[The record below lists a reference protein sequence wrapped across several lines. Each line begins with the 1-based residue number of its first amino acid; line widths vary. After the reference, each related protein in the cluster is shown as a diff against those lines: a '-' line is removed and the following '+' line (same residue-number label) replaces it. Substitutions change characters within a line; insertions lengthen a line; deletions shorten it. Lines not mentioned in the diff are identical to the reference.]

1 MAPARRPSSP
11 RLPRG
16 RHALDADAAAAR
28 YRTLLHAAAVDVVG
42 EQGYGAT
49 TVDALAATA
58 GVSTAT
64 LYELFSGKEE
74 LVLDA
79 GDAIARDI
87 TGRLRARPVPEGDLR
102 RALADV
108 LSAVVDAVLQH
119 PGAARLAIVDVV
131 TVGPSGLERRRQL
144 TTELQELL
152 RRAATPQ
159 RRPTISEPALAVL
172 AGGTVAV
179 LERHLRTGRLRPLRA
194 AALDLAAWGAL
205 YESDAPRAAQ
215 GAGTRRWPGA
225 KGTSGAAASGGRG
238 AASANATDTSSPF
251 SLPLPR
257 GRHGLPPAFV
267 KRHQRM
273 RILEAVLAVSAQH
286 GFEATSVRDLI
297 AAAGLSH
304 QTFYQHF
311 ASKEDAWSAAFD
323 QAFVE
328 LFAAA
333 WYAAAPQRS
342 GADKVTAAV
351 SACLNHL
358 AAEPQRARLL
368 LVDAPSA
375 GRAASPAIDDAIEA
389 FTRLVTRAAG
399 DRGKQSA
406 IVPYA
411 LVGGIVSLVA
421 GWVIDD
427 RASELPDL
435 TPALV
440 EIVFVPLFG
449 STAAR
454 EAATGLGA
462 PDPDVAADARRVVMD
477 AFAEAVVRDGF
488 TATRLSDVAQRAGI
502 ELDVA
507 SALFADELDCAT
519 QVLDAWAGQLVV
531 IAAGAFLA
539 AANDPPLAAHRA
551 LEAAVGHLARTPAV
565 SAMVV
570 TDGPELVPVIAG
582 LRDRYISLFFQLIAG
597 QVAAIEQRA
606 PQPLA
611 ALSVVLDGIF
621 AVLRRFAREGRVTE
635 LPAELRALSLQTL
648 TPFFGAAEARRVA
661 ELTAAGSPPR

>member
-1 MAPARRPSSP
+1 MASARRPSSP

-16 RHALDADAAAAR
+16 RHALDADAAAPR
-28 YRTLLHAAAVDVVG
+28 YRALLHTAAVQLVG
-42 EQGYGAT
+42 EHGYSAT
-49 TVDALAATA
+49 TVDALATAA

-64 LYELFSGKEE
+64 LYELFSGKQE

-79 GDAIARDI
+79 GDAIAQEI
-87 TGRLRARPVPEGDLR
+87 GGALRVRPPVPENDLR
-102 RALADV
+102 RALAGV
-108 LSAVVDAVLQH
+108 LSAVVDAVLQA
-119 PGAARLAIVDVV
+119 PDAARLAVVDLV
-131 TVGPSGLERRRQL
+131 TVGPPGVERRRQL
-144 TTELQELL
+144 TSELEESL
-152 RRAATPQ
+152 RRAATPNG
-159 RRPTISEPALAVL
+159 RTVVSDPALSVL
-172 AGGTVAV
+172 AGGTMAV
-179 LERHLRTGRLRPLRA
+179 LERHLRTGKLRPLRA
-194 AALDLAAWGAL
+194 AALDLAGWGAL
-205 YESDAPRAAQ
+205 YETDAPRRAPASSHPGGD
-215 GAGTRRWPGA
+215 GAPA
-225 KGTSGAAASGGRG
+225 P
-238 AASANATDTSSPF
+238 SPF
-251 SLPLPR
+251 SLSLPR

-297 AAAGLSH
+297 AAAGMSH

-333 WYAAAPQRS
+333 WYAAAPQDD
-342 GADKVTAAV
+342 GEAKVTAAV

-375 GRAASPAIDDAIEA
+375 GRAATPAIDEALEA

-399 DRGKQSA
+399 ERAKQSA
-406 IVPYA
+406 IVPFA
-411 LVGGIVSLVA
+411 LVGGIVNLIA
-421 GWVIDD
+421 GWVVDG
-427 RASELPDL
+427 RAAELPEL

-449 STAAR
+449 SAAAQD
-454 EAATGLGA
+454 AAIGLGA
-462 PDPDVAADARRVVMD
+462 PDPESTADERRVLME
-477 AFAEAVVRDGF
+477 AFAEAVAQDGF
-488 TATRLSDVAQRAGI
+488 AATRLSDVAQRVGI
-502 ELDVA
+502 ELDVVT
-507 SALFADELDCAT
+507 ALFADELDCAT

-539 AANDPPLAAHRA
+539 AAGDPPLAAHRA
-551 LEAAVGHLARTPAV
+551 LEAAIGHLARTPTV
-565 SAMVV
+565 SSLVV
-570 TDGPELVPVIAG
+570 TNDPELVPAISA

-611 ALSVVLDGIF
+611 ALGVVLDGIF
-621 AVLRRFAREGRVTE
+621 AVLRRFAREGRITE
-635 LPAELRALSLQTL
+635 LPDELRALSLQTL
-648 TPFFGAAEARRVA
+648 TPFFGADEARRVA
-661 ELTAAGSPPR
+661 GLTAAGTPRH

>member
-1 MAPARRPSSP
+1 MASARRPSSP

-16 RHALDADAAAAR
+16 RHALDADAAAPR
-28 YRTLLHAAAVDVVG
+28 YRALLHTAAVQLVG
-42 EQGYGAT
+42 EHGYSAT
-49 TVDALAATA
+49 TVDALAAAA

-79 GDAIARDI
+79 GGAIAQEIGGALR
-87 TGRLRARPVPEGDLR
+87 GRPPLPEGDLR
-102 RALADV
+102 RALAGV
-108 LSAVVDAVLQH
+108 LSAVVDAVLQA
-119 PGAARLAIVDVV
+119 PDAARLAVVDLV
-131 TVGPSGLERRRQL
+131 TVGPPGVERRRQL
-144 TTELQELL
+144 TSELEESL
-152 RRAATPQ
+152 RRAATPNG
-159 RRPTISEPALAVL
+159 RTVVSDPALSVL
-172 AGGTVAV
+172 AGGTMAV
-179 LERHLRTGRLRPLRA
+179 LERHLRTGKLRPLRA
-194 AALDLAAWGAL
+194 AALDLAGWGAL
-205 YESDAPRAAQ
+205 YESDAPLRVP
-215 GAGTRRWPGA
+215 TP
-225 KGTSGAAASGGRG
+225 SPSGGH
-238 AASANATDTSSPF
+238 ATLPSPF
-251 SLPLPR
+251 ILALPR

-297 AAAGLSH
+297 AAAGMSH

-333 WYAAAPQRS
+333 WYAAAPQRD
-342 GADKVTAAV
+342 AEAKVTAAV

-375 GRAASPAIDDAIEA
+375 GRAATPAIDEALEA
-389 FTRLVTRAAG
+389 FTRLITRAAG
-399 DRGKQSA
+399 ERAKQSA
-406 IVPYA
+406 IVPFA
-411 LVGGIVSLVA
+411 LVGGIVNLIA

-427 RASELPDL
+427 RAAELADL

-449 STAAR
+449 SAAAR
-454 EAATGLGA
+454 DAATGLGA
-462 PDPDVAADARRVVMD
+462 PDPDSTADERRVLME
-477 AFAEAVVRDGF
+477 AFAEAVAQDGF
-488 TATRLSDVAQRAGI
+488 AATRLSDVAQRAGI
-502 ELDVA
+502 ELDVVT
-507 SALFADELDCAT
+507 ALFADELDCAT

-551 LEAAVGHLARTPAV
+551 LEAAIGHLARTPTV
-565 SAMVV
+565 SSLVV
-570 TDGPELVPVIAG
+570 TNDPELVPAISA

-611 ALSVVLDGIF
+611 ALGVVLDGIF
-621 AVLRRFAREGRVTE
+621 AVLRRFAREGRIPE
-635 LPAELRALSLQTL
+635 LPDELRALSLQTL
-648 TPFFGAAEARRVA
+648 TPFFGADEARRVA
-661 ELTAAGSPPR
+661 GLTAAGTPRR

>member
-1 MAPARRPSSP
+1 MASARRPSSP

-16 RHALDADAAAAR
+16 RHALDADAAAPR
-28 YRTLLHAAAVDVVG
+28 YRALLHTAAVQLVG
-42 EQGYGAT
+42 EHGYNAT
-49 TVDALAATA
+49 TVDALAAAA

-79 GDAIARDI
+79 GGAIAQEIGGAMR
-87 TGRLRARPVPEGDLR
+87 GRPPVPEGDLR
-102 RALADV
+102 RALAGV
-108 LSAVVDAVLQH
+108 LSAVVDAVLQA
-119 PGAARLAIVDVV
+119 PEAARLAVVDLV
-131 TVGPSGLERRRQL
+131 TVGPPGVERRRRL
-144 TTELQELL
+144 TSELEESL
-152 RRAATPQ
+152 RRAATPNG
-159 RRPTISEPALAVL
+159 RTVVSDPALSVL
-172 AGGTVAV
+172 AGGTMAV
-179 LERHLRTGRLRPLRA
+179 LERHLRTGKLRPLRA
-194 AALDLAAWGAL
+194 AALDLAGWGAL
-205 YESDAPRAAQ
+205 YESDAPLRVP
-215 GAGTRRWPGA
+215 TP
-225 KGTSGAAASGGRG
+225 SPSGGH
-238 AASANATDTSSPF
+238 ATLPSPF
-251 SLPLPR
+251 ILALPR

-297 AAAGLSH
+297 AAAGMSH

-333 WYAAAPQRS
+333 WYAAAPQRD
-342 GADKVTAAV
+342 AEAKVTAAV

-375 GRAASPAIDDAIEA
+375 GRAATPAIEEALEA
-389 FTRLVTRAAG
+389 FTRLITRAAG
-399 DRGKQSA
+399 ERAKQSA
-406 IVPYA
+406 IVPFA
-411 LVGGIVSLVA
+411 LVGGIVNLIA

-427 RASELPDL
+427 RAAELADL

-449 STAAR
+449 SAAAR
-454 EAATGLGA
+454 DAATGLGA
-462 PDPDVAADARRVVMD
+462 PDPDSTADERRVLME
-477 AFAEAVVRDGF
+477 AFAEAVAQDGF
-488 TATRLSDVAQRAGI
+488 AATRLSDVAQRAGI
-502 ELDVA
+502 ELDVVT
-507 SALFADELDCAT
+507 ALFADELDCAT

-551 LEAAVGHLARTPAV
+551 LEAAIGHLARTPTV
-565 SAMVV
+565 SSLVV
-570 TDGPELVPVIAG
+570 TNDPELVPAISA

-611 ALSVVLDGIF
+611 ALGVVLDGIF
-621 AVLRRFAREGRVTE
+621 AVLRRFAREDRIPE
-635 LPAELRALSLQTL
+635 LPDDLRALSLQTL
-648 TPFFGAAEARRVA
+648 TPFFGADEARRVA
-661 ELTAAGSPPR
+661 GLTAAGTPRR

>member
-1 MAPARRPSSP
+1 MASARRPSSP

-16 RHALDADAAAAR
+16 RHALDADAAAPR
-28 YRTLLHAAAVDVVG
+28 YRALLHTAAVELVG
-42 EQGYGAT
+42 EHGYSAT
-49 TVDALAATA
+49 TVDALAAAA

-64 LYELFSGKEE
+64 LYELFSGKQE

-79 GDAIARDI
+79 GDAIAQEIGGALR
-87 TGRLRARPVPEGDLR
+87 GRPPVPEGDLR
-102 RALADV
+102 RALAGV
-108 LSAVVDAVLQH
+108 LSAIVDAVLQA
-119 PGAARLAIVDVV
+119 PDAARLAVVDLV
-131 TVGPSGLERRRQL
+131 TVGPPGVERRRQL
-144 TTELQELL
+144 TTELEESL
-152 RRAATPQ
+152 RRAATPNG
-159 RRPTISEPALAVL
+159 RTVVSDPALSVL
-172 AGGTVAV
+172 AGGTMAV
-179 LERHLRTGRLRPLRA
+179 LDRHLRTGKLRPLRA

-205 YESDAPRAAQ
+205 YETDAPRRAPAPSHERAD
-215 GAGTRRWPGA
+215 GA
-225 KGTSGAAASGGRG
+225 
-238 AASANATDTSSPF
+238 SSPSAF

-297 AAAGLSH
+297 AAAGMSH

-311 ASKEDAWSAAFD
+311 ESKEDAWSAAFD

-333 WYAAAPQRS
+333 WYAAAPQRD
-342 GADKVTAAV
+342 AEAKVTAAV

-375 GRAASPAIDDAIEA
+375 GRAATPAIDEALEA

-399 DRGKQSA
+399 ERVKPSA
-406 IVPYA
+406 IVPFA
-411 LVGGIVSLVA
+411 LVGGIVNLIA

-427 RASELPDL
+427 RAAELPDL

-449 STAAR
+449 SAAAR
-454 EAATGLGA
+454 AAATGLGA
-462 PDPDVAADARRVVMD
+462 PGPESTADERRVLME
-477 AFAEAVVRDGF
+477 AFAEAVAHDGF
-488 TATRLSDVAQRAGI
+488 AATRLSDVAQRAGI
-502 ELDVA
+502 ELDVVT
-507 SALFADELDCAT
+507 ALFADELDCAT

-551 LEAAVGHLARTPAV
+551 LEAAIGHLARTPTV
-565 SAMVV
+565 SSLVV
-570 TDGPELVPVIAG
+570 TDDPELVPAISA

-611 ALSVVLDGIF
+611 ALGVVLDGIF
-621 AVLRRFAREGRVTE
+621 AVLRRFAREGRITA
-635 LPAELRALSLQTL
+635 LPDELRALSLQTL
-648 TPFFGAAEARRVA
+648 TPFFGADEARRVA
-661 ELTAAGSPPR
+661 GLTAAGTPRR

>member
-1 MAPARRPSSP
+1 MASARRPSSP

-16 RHALDADAAAAR
+16 RHALDADAAATR
-28 YRTLLHAAAVDVVG
+28 YRELLHAAAVEVVG

-79 GDAIARDI
+79 SDAFARDVG
-87 TGRLRARPVPEGDLR
+87 GRLRARPVAEGDLR

-108 LSAVVDAVLQH
+108 LSAVVDAVLQQ
-119 PGAARLAIVDVV
+119 PDAARLALVDVI
-131 TVGPSGLERRRQL
+131 TVGPPGMERRRQL

-159 RRPTISEPALAVL
+159 RRPTVSEPALAVI

-205 YESDAPRAAQ
+205 YETDAPRAAPGPPS
-215 GAGTRRWPGA
+215 GAGT
-225 KGTSGAAASGGRG
+225 TAA
-238 AASANATDTSSPF
+238 TPDHTSSPF

-368 LVDAPSA
+368 LVDAPTA
-375 GRAASPAIDDAIEA
+375 GRAATPAIDEAMEA

-399 DRGKQSA
+399 DRSKQSA
-406 IVPYA
+406 IVPFA
-411 LVGGIVSLVA
+411 LVGGIVSLIA
-421 GWVIDD
+421 GWVIDG
-427 RASELPDL
+427 RASELGDL

-440 EIVFVPLFG
+440 EVVFVPLFG

-462 PDPDVAADARRVVMD
+462 PDPDTTADARRVVMD
-477 AFAEAVVRDGF
+477 AFAEAVARDGF
-488 TATRLSDVAQRAGI
+488 AATRLSDVAQRAGI

-507 SALFADELDCAT
+507 SALFTDELDCVT

-551 LEAAVGHLARTPAV
+551 LEAAIGHLARTPTVA
-565 SAMVV
+565 AMVV
-570 TDGPELVPVIAG
+570 TDGPELVPVIAA

-597 QVAAIEQRA
+597 QVAAIDQRA

-611 ALSVVLDGIF
+611 ALGVVLDGIF

-661 ELTAAGSPPR
+661 ELAAAGSPPR

>member
-1 MAPARRPSSP
+1 MASARRPSSP

-16 RHALDADAAAAR
+16 RHALDADAAAPR
-28 YRTLLHAAAVDVVG
+28 YRALLHTAAVEVVG
-42 EQGYGAT
+42 EHGYGGT
-49 TVDALAATA
+49 TVDALAAAA

-64 LYELFSGKEE
+64 LYELFSGKQE

-79 GDAIARDI
+79 GDAIAQEI
-87 TGRLRARPVPEGDLR
+87 GGKVRARPVPEGDLR

-108 LSAVVDAVLQH
+108 LSAVVDAVLHQ
-119 PGAARLAIVDVV
+119 PAAARLAVVDIV
-131 TVGPSGLERRRQL
+131 TVGPPGVERRRQL
-144 TTELQELL
+144 TTELEDLL
-152 RRAATPQ
+152 RRAATPPKG
-159 RRPTISEPALAVL
+159 RTVVSDPALSVL
-172 AGGTVAV
+172 AGGTMAV
-179 LERHLRTGRLRPLRA
+179 LERHLRTGKLRPLRA

-205 YESDAPRAAQ
+205 YETDAPRRAPAPSHPLRADAA
-215 GAGTRRWPGA
+215 P
-225 KGTSGAAASGGRG
+225 
-238 AASANATDTSSPF
+238 SPF
-251 SLPLPR
+251 TLSLPR

-267 KRHQRM
+267 ARHQRA
-273 RILEAVLAVSAQH
+273 RILEAVLTVSAQH

-311 ASKEDAWSAAFD
+311 DSKEDAWAAAFD

-333 WYAAAPQRS
+333 WYAAAPQRD
-342 GADKVTAAV
+342 AEAKVTAAV

-375 GRAASPAIDDAIEA
+375 GRAATPAIDEAMEA

-399 DRGKQSA
+399 GRGKQSA
-406 IVPYA
+406 IVPFA
-411 LVGGIVSLVA
+411 LVGGIVSLIA
-421 GWVIDD
+421 SWVVDD
-427 RASELPDL
+427 RTAELPEL
-435 TPALV
+435 TSALV

-449 STAAR
+449 SPAAR
-454 EAATGLGA
+454 AAAAGLGA
-462 PDPDVAADARRVVMD
+462 PDPETTADARRVLMG
-477 AFAEAVVRDGF
+477 AFAEAVAQDGF
-488 TATRLSDVAQRAGI
+488 AATRLSDVAQRAGI

-507 SALFADELDCAT
+507 HALFADELDCAT
-519 QVLDAWAGQLVV
+519 QALDAWAGQLVV

-551 LEAAVGHLARTPAV
+551 LEAALGHLARTPTV
-565 SAMVV
+565 SGLVV
-570 TDGPELVPVIAG
+570 TDDPDLVPAISA

-597 QVAAIEQRA
+597 QVAAVDQRA

-611 ALSVVLDGIF
+611 ALGVVLDGIF
-621 AVLRRFAREGRVTE
+621 AVLRRFAREDRITE

-648 TPFFGAAEARRVA
+648 TPFFGADEARRVA
-661 ELTAAGSPPR
+661 ELAAASAPPR

>member
-1 MAPARRPSSP
+1 
-11 RLPRG
+11 LPRG

-28 YRTLLHAAAVDVVG
+28 YRTLLHAAAVEVVG

-79 GDAIARDI
+79 SDAIAREI
-87 TGRLRARPVPEGDLR
+87 GGRLRVRPVPEGDLR

-108 LSAVVDAVLQH
+108 LSAVVDAVLQQ
-119 PGAARLAIVDVV
+119 PDAARLALVDVV
-131 TVGPSGLERRRQL
+131 TVGPPGMERRRQL
-144 TTELQELL
+144 TDELQALL
-152 RRAATPQ
+152 RRAATPA

-179 LERHLRTGRLRPLRA
+179 LDRHLRTGKLRPLRA

-205 YESDAPRAAQ
+205 YESDAPRAAPGPPPGMGTAAHD
-215 GAGTRRWPGA
+215 GA
-225 KGTSGAAASGGRG
+225 
-238 AASANATDTSSPF
+238 SSPF

-273 RILEAVLAVSAQH
+273 RILEAVLAVSAEH

-323 QAFVE
+323 QAFVV

-375 GRAASPAIDDAIEA
+375 GRAATPAIDDAMEA

-406 IVPYA
+406 IVPFA

-421 GWVIDD
+421 GWVVDG
-427 RASELPDL
+427 RASELADL

-440 EIVFVPLFG
+440 EVVFVPLFG

-454 EAATGLGA
+454 EAATGLAA
-462 PDPDVAADARRVVMD
+462 PDPDTTADARRVLMD
-477 AFAEAVVRDGF
+477 AFAEAVARDGF
-488 TATRLSDVAQRAGI
+488 AATSLSDVAQRAGI

-507 SALFADELDCAT
+507 GVLFTDELDCAT

-539 AANDPPLAAHRA
+539 AANDPPVAAHRA
-551 LEAAVGHLARTPAV
+551 LEAAVGHLARTPTV

-570 TDGPELVPVIAG
+570 TDGPELVPAIAA

-621 AVLRRFAREGRVTE
+621 AVLRRFAREGRITE

-661 ELTAAGSPPR
+661 ELAAAGSPPR

>member
-1 MAPARRPSSP
+1 MASARRPSSP

-16 RHALDADAAAAR
+16 RHALDADAAATR
-28 YRTLLHAAAVDVVG
+28 YRTLLHAAAVEVVG

-79 GDAIARDI
+79 SDAIAREI
-87 TGRLRARPVPEGDLR
+87 GGRLRARPVPEGDLR

-108 LSAVVDAVLQH
+108 LSAVVDAVLQQ
-119 PGAARLAIVDVV
+119 PDAARLALVDVV
-131 TVGPSGLERRRQL
+131 TVGPPGMERRRQL
-144 TTELQELL
+144 TTEFQELL
-152 RRAATPQ
+152 RRAATPD

-179 LERHLRTGRLRPLRA
+179 LDRHLRTGRLRPLRA

-205 YESDAPRAAQ
+205 YESDAPRAAPGPPQ
-215 GAGTRRWPGA
+215 PGMGT
-225 KGTSGAAASGGRG
+225 AATR
-238 AASANATDTSSPF
+238 DHTSSPF

-273 RILEAVLAVSAQH
+273 RILEAVLAVSAEH

-375 GRAASPAIDDAIEA
+375 GRAATPAIDEAMEA

-406 IVPYA
+406 IVPFA

-421 GWVIDD
+421 GWVVDG
-427 RASELPDL
+427 RASELADL

-440 EIVFVPLFG
+440 EVVFVPLFG

-462 PDPDVAADARRVVMD
+462 PDPDTTADARRVLMD
-477 AFAEAVVRDGF
+477 AFADAVARDGF
-488 TATRLSDVAQRAGI
+488 AATHLSDVAQRAGI

-551 LEAAVGHLARTPAV
+551 LEAALGHLARTPTV

-570 TDGPELVPVIAG
+570 TDGPELVPAIAA

-611 ALSVVLDGIF
+611 ALGVVLDGIF
-621 AVLRRFAREGRVTE
+621 AVLRRFAREGRITE

-661 ELTAAGSPPR
+661 ELAAAGSPPR

>member
-1 MAPARRPSSP
+1 MASARRPSSP

-28 YRTLLHAAAVDVVG
+28 YRALLHTAAVELVG
-42 EQGYGAT
+42 EHGYSAT
-49 TVDALAATA
+49 TVDALAAAA

-64 LYELFSGKEE
+64 LYELFSGKQE

-79 GDAIARDI
+79 GDAIAQEIGGALR
-87 TGRLRARPVPEGDLR
+87 GRPTMPEGDLR
-102 RALADV
+102 RALAGV
-108 LSAVVDAVLQH
+108 LSAVVDAVLAA
-119 PGAARLAIVDVV
+119 PDAARLAVVDLV
-131 TVGPSGLERRRQL
+131 TVGPPGVERRRQL
-144 TTELQELL
+144 TTELEESL
-152 RRAATPQ
+152 RRAATPNGH
-159 RRPTISEPALAVL
+159 TVVSEPALSVL
-172 AGGTVAV
+172 AGGTMAV
-179 LERHLRTGRLRPLRA
+179 LERHLRTGKLRPLRA
-194 AALDLAAWGAL
+194 AALDLAGWGAL
-205 YESDAPRAAQ
+205 YETDAPRRAPAPLHPG
-215 GAGTRRWPGA
+215 GAP
-225 KGTSGAAASGGRG
+225 SP
-238 AASANATDTSSPF
+238 SPF
-251 SLPLPR
+251 SLSLPR

-297 AAAGLSH
+297 AAAGMSH

-311 ASKEDAWSAAFD
+311 ESKEDAWSAAFD

-333 WYAAAPQRS
+333 WYAAAPQ
-342 GADKVTAAV
+342 GDAEAKVTAAV

-375 GRAASPAIDDAIEA
+375 GRAATPAIDEAMEA

-399 DRGKQSA
+399 ERAKQSA
-406 IVPYA
+406 IVPFA
-411 LVGGIVSLVA
+411 LVGGIVNLIA
-421 GWVIDD
+421 GWVVDD
-427 RASELPDL
+427 RAAELPEL

-449 STAAR
+449 SAAAR
-454 EAATGLGA
+454 DAATGLGA
-462 PDPDVAADARRVVMD
+462 PDPDSTADERRVLMD
-477 AFAEAVVRDGF
+477 AFAEAVAQDGF
-488 TATRLSDVAQRAGI
+488 AKTRLSDVAQRAGV
-502 ELDVA
+502 ELDVVG
-507 SALFADELDCAT
+507 ALFADELDCAT

-551 LEAAVGHLARTPAV
+551 LEAAVGHLARTPIV
-565 SAMVV
+565 SSLVV
-570 TDGPELVPVIAG
+570 TDDPELVPAISA

-597 QVAAIEQRA
+597 QVAATEQRA

-611 ALSVVLDGIF
+611 ALGVVLDGIF
-621 AVLRRFAREGRVTE
+621 AVLRRFAREGRITE
-635 LPAELRALSLQTL
+635 LPEQLRALSLQTL
-648 TPFFGAAEARRVA
+648 TPFFGADEARRVA
-661 ELTAAGSPPR
+661 GLTAAGTPRR

>member
-1 MAPARRPSSP
+1 MAPVRRPSSP

-16 RHALDADAAAAR
+16 RHALDADAAATR
-28 YRTLLHAAAVDVVG
+28 YRTLLHAAAVEVVG

-79 GDAIARDI
+79 SDTIAREI
-87 TGRLRARPVPEGDLR
+87 GGRLRARPVPEGDLR

-108 LSAVVDAVLQH
+108 LSAVVDAVLQQ
-119 PGAARLAIVDVV
+119 PDAVRLALVDIV
-131 TVGPSGLERRRQL
+131 TVGPPGMERRRQL
-144 TTELQELL
+144 TTELQGLL
-152 RRAATPQ
+152 RRAATPD

-205 YESDAPRAAQ
+205 YESDTPRPVPGPTP
-215 GAGTRRWPGA
+215 GAGT
-225 KGTSGAAASGGRG
+225 AAARDH
-238 AASANATDTSSPF
+238 APSPF

-273 RILEAVLAVSAQH
+273 RILEAVLAVSAEH

-358 AAEPQRARLL
+358 AAQPQRARLL

-375 GRAASPAIDDAIEA
+375 GRAATPAIDDAMEA
-389 FTRLVTRAAG
+389 FTRLVTRAVG
-399 DRGKQSA
+399 ERGKQSA
-406 IVPYA
+406 IVPFA

-421 GWVIDD
+421 GWVVDD

-440 EIVFVPLFG
+440 EVVFVPLFG

-462 PDPDVAADARRVVMD
+462 PDPDTTADARRVLMD

-488 TATRLSDVAQRAGI
+488 AATRLSDVAQRAGI

-507 SALFADELDCAT
+507 SALFVDELDCAT

-539 AANDPPLAAHRA
+539 SANDPPLAAHRA
-551 LEAAVGHLARTPAV
+551 LEAAIGHLARTPTV

-570 TDGPELVPVIAG
+570 TDGPELVPVIAA

-597 QVAAIEQRA
+597 QVAAIDQRA

-611 ALSVVLDGIF
+611 ALGVVLDGVF
-621 AVLRRFAREGRVTE
+621 AVLRRFAREGRVAE
-635 LPAELRALSLQTL
+635 LPVELRALSLQAL

-661 ELTAAGSPPR
+661 ELAAAGSPPR

>member
-1 MAPARRPSSP
+1 
-11 RLPRG
+11 LPRG
-16 RHALDADAAAAR
+16 RHALDADAAATR
-28 YRTLLHAAAVDVVG
+28 YRTLLHAAAVEVVG

-79 GDAIARDI
+79 GDAIASEI
-87 TGRLRARPVPEGDLR
+87 SGRLRARPVPEGDLR

-108 LSAVVDAVLQH
+108 LSAVVDAVLQQ
-119 PGAARLAIVDVV
+119 PNAARLAVVDVV
-131 TVGPSGLERRRQL
+131 TVGPEGMERRRQL

-152 RRAATPQ
+152 RRAATPD
-159 RRPTISEPALAVL
+159 RRPTIAEPALAVL

-179 LERHLRTGRLRPLRA
+179 LERHLRTGKLRPLRA

-205 YESDAPRAAQ
+205 YESDAPRAAPGGPQ
-215 GAGTRRWPGA
+215 PGTPSTPR
-225 KGTSGAAASGGRG
+225 AAADDD
-238 AASANATDTSSPF
+238 ASPF

-358 AAEPQRARLL
+358 AAEPPRARLL

-375 GRAASPAIDDAIEA
+375 GRAATPAIDEAMEA

-399 DRGKQSA
+399 DRSKQSA
-406 IVPYA
+406 IVPFA
-411 LVGGIVSLVA
+411 LVGGIVSLIA
-421 GWVIDD
+421 GWVIDG
-427 RASELPDL
+427 RTSELPDL

-462 PDPDVAADARRVVMD
+462 PDPDTTADARRVLMD
-477 AFAEAVVRDGF
+477 AFAEAVARDGF
-488 TATRLSDVAQRAGI
+488 VATHLSDVAQRAGI

-539 AANDPPLAAHRA
+539 TANDPPLAAHRA
-551 LEAAVGHLARTPAV
+551 LEAALGHLARTPTV

-570 TDGPELVPVIAG
+570 TDDPELVPAITA

-611 ALSVVLDGIF
+611 ALGVVLDGIF
-621 AVLRRFAREGRVTE
+621 AVLRRFAREGRITE

-661 ELTAAGSPPR
+661 ELAAAGSPPR

>member
-1 MAPARRPSSP
+1 MASARRPSSP

-16 RHALDADAAAAR
+16 RHALDADAAAPR
-28 YRTLLHAAAVDVVG
+28 YRALLHTAAVDLVG
-42 EQGYGAT
+42 ERGYSAT
-49 TVDALAATA
+49 TVDALAAAA

-64 LYELFSGKEE
+64 LYELFSGKQE

-79 GDAIARDI
+79 GDAIAQEIGGALR
-87 TGRLRARPVPEGDLR
+87 GRPAVPEDDLR
-102 RALADV
+102 RALGGV
-108 LSAVVDAVLQH
+108 LSAVVDAVLQA
-119 PGAARLAIVDVV
+119 PDAARLAVVDLV
-131 TVGPSGLERRRQL
+131 TVGPPGVERRRQL
-144 TTELQELL
+144 TSELEESL
-152 RRAATPQ
+152 RRAATPNG
-159 RRPTISEPALAVL
+159 RTVVSDPALSVL
-172 AGGTVAV
+172 AGGTMAV
-179 LERHLRTGRLRPLRA
+179 LERHLRTGKLRPLRA
-194 AALDLAAWGAL
+194 AALDLAGWGAL
-205 YESDAPRAAQ
+205 YETDAPRRAPVPSPSV
-215 GAGTRRWPGA
+215 GD
-225 KGTSGAAASGGRG
+225 GTSSP
-238 AASANATDTSSPF
+238 SPF

-297 AAAGLSH
+297 AAAGMSH

-311 ASKEDAWSAAFD
+311 ESKEDAWSAAFD

-333 WYAAAPQRS
+333 WYAAAPQ
-342 GADKVTAAV
+342 ADAEAKVTAAV

-375 GRAASPAIDDAIEA
+375 GRAATPAIDEAMEA

-399 DRGKQSA
+399 ERGKQSA
-406 IVPYA
+406 IVPFA
-411 LVGGIVSLVA
+411 LVGGIVNLIA
-421 GWVIDD
+421 GWVVDD
-427 RASELPDL
+427 RAAELPEL

-449 STAAR
+449 SAAAR

-462 PDPDVAADARRVVMD
+462 PDPESTADERRVLME
-477 AFAEAVVRDGF
+477 AFAEAVAQDGL
-488 TATRLSDVAQRAGI
+488 AKTRLSDVAQRAGV
-502 ELDVA
+502 ELDVVG
-507 SALFADELDCAT
+507 ALFADELDCAT

-539 AANDPPLAAHRA
+539 AAHDPPLAAHRA
-551 LEAAVGHLARTPAV
+551 LEAAIGHLARTPTV
-565 SAMVV
+565 SSLVV
-570 TDGPELVPVIAG
+570 TDDPELVPAISA

-597 QVAAIEQRA
+597 QVAAAEQRA

-611 ALSVVLDGIF
+611 ALGVVLDGIF
-621 AVLRRFAREGRVTE
+621 AVLRRFARDGRITE
-635 LPAELRALSLQTL
+635 LPEQLRALSLQTL
-648 TPFFGAAEARRVA
+648 TPFFGADEARRVA
-661 ELTAAGSPPR
+661 GLTTAGTPRR

>member
-1 MAPARRPSSP
+1 MASARRPSSP

-28 YRTLLHAAAVDVVG
+28 YRTLLHAAAVEVVG

-64 LYELFSGKEE
+64 LYEFFSGKEE

-79 GDAIARDI
+79 GDTIAREI

-108 LSAVVDAVLQH
+108 LSAVVDAVLQQ
-119 PGAARLAIVDVV
+119 PDAARLAVVDVV
-131 TVGPSGLERRRQL
+131 TVGPVGMERRRQL
-144 TTELQELL
+144 TDELQALL

-159 RRPTISEPALAVL
+159 RRPAISEPALAVL

-194 AALDLAAWGAL
+194 AALDLAGWGAL
-205 YESDAPRAAQ
+205 YESDAPRAMPGPDAST
-215 GAGTRRWPGA
+215 GAPAPGDA
-225 KGTSGAAASGGRG
+225 P
-238 AASANATDTSSPF
+238 SPF

-273 RILEAVLAVSAQH
+273 RILEAVLAVSAEH

-333 WYAAAPQRS
+333 WYAAAPQRG

-375 GRAASPAIDDAIEA
+375 GRAATPAIDDAMEA
-389 FTRLVTRAAG
+389 FTRMVTRVAG
-399 DRGKQSA
+399 DRKQPA
-406 IVPYA
+406 IVPFA

-421 GWVIDD
+421 GWVIDG
-427 RASELPDL
+427 RAAELSEL

-462 PDPDVAADARRVVMD
+462 PDPDTTADARRVLMD
-477 AFAEAVVRDGF
+477 AFADAVARDGF
-488 TATRLSDVAQRAGI
+488 VATRISDVAQQAGI

-519 QVLDAWAGQLVV
+519 QILDAWAGQLVV

-539 AANDPPLAAHRA
+539 SANDPPLAAHRA
-551 LEAAVGHLARTPAV
+551 LESALGHLARTPTV

-570 TDGPELVPVIAG
+570 TDDPELVPAIAA

-597 QVAAIEQRA
+597 QVAAIDQRA

-621 AVLRRFAREGRVTE
+621 AVLRRFAREGRVAE
-635 LPAELRALSLQTL
+635 LPAELRALSLQAL

-661 ELTAAGSPPR
+661 ELAAAAGSPRH

>member
-1 MAPARRPSSP
+1 
-11 RLPRG
+11 LPRG

-28 YRTLLHAAAVDVVG
+28 YRTLLHTAAVEVVG

-79 GDAIARDI
+79 GDAITREI
-87 TGRLRARPVPEGDLR
+87 GGRMRARPVPEGNLR

-108 LSAVVDAVLQH
+108 LSAVVDAVLQQ
-119 PGAARLAIVDVV
+119 PDAARLALVDVV
-131 TVGPSGLERRRQL
+131 TVGPPGLERRRQL

-152 RRAATPQ
+152 RRAATPD

-179 LERHLRTGRLRPLRA
+179 LERHLRTGKLRPLRA

-205 YESDAPRAAQ
+205 YETDAPRATPGPQ
-215 GAGTRRWPGA
+215 PGT
-225 KGTSGAAASGGRG
+225 
-238 AASANATDTSSPF
+238 ATTRDDTASPF

-273 RILEAVLAVSAQH
+273 RILEAVLAVSAEH

-375 GRAASPAIDDAIEA
+375 GRAATPAIDDAMEA
-389 FTRLVTRAAG
+389 FTRMVARAAG

-406 IVPYA
+406 IVPFA

-421 GWVIDD
+421 GWVIDG

-440 EIVFVPLFG
+440 EVVFVPLFG

-462 PDPDVAADARRVVMD
+462 PDPDTTADARRVLMD
-477 AFAEAVVRDGF
+477 AFAEAVARDGF
-488 TATRLSDVAQRAGI
+488 AATSLSDVAQRAGI

-565 SAMVV
+565 SSMVV
-570 TDGPELVPVIAG
+570 TDGPELVPVIAA

-597 QVAAIEQRA
+597 QVAAIDQRA

-621 AVLRRFAREGRVTE
+621 AVLRRFAREGRITE

-661 ELTAAGSPPR
+661 DLAAAGFPPR

>member
-1 MAPARRPSSP
+1 
-11 RLPRG
+11 
-16 RHALDADAAAAR
+16 
-28 YRTLLHAAAVDVVG
+28 
-42 EQGYGAT
+42 
-49 TVDALAATA
+49 
-58 GVSTAT
+58 
-64 LYELFSGKEE
+64 
-74 LVLDA
+74 
-79 GDAIARDI
+79 
-87 TGRLRARPVPEGDLR
+87 
-102 RALADV
+102 
-108 LSAVVDAVLQH
+108 
-119 PGAARLAIVDVV
+119 
-131 TVGPSGLERRRQL
+131 
-144 TTELQELL
+144 
-152 RRAATPQ
+152 
-159 RRPTISEPALAVL
+159 
-172 AGGTVAV
+172 
-179 LERHLRTGRLRPLRA
+179 
-194 AALDLAAWGAL
+194 
-205 YESDAPRAAQ
+205 
-215 GAGTRRWPGA
+215 
-225 KGTSGAAASGGRG
+225 
-238 AASANATDTSSPF
+238 
-251 SLPLPR
+251 
-257 GRHGLPPAFV
+257 
-267 KRHQRM
+267 M
-273 RILEAVLAVSAQH
+273 RILEAVLAVSAEH

-375 GRAASPAIDDAIEA
+375 GRAATPAIDDAMEA

-406 IVPYA
+406 IVPFA

-421 GWVIDD
+421 GWVIDG
-427 RASELPDL
+427 RASDLPDL

-440 EIVFVPLFG
+440 EVVFVPLFG

-462 PDPDVAADARRVVMD
+462 PDPDTTADARRVLMD
-477 AFAEAVVRDGF
+477 AFAEAVARDGF
-488 TATRLSDVAQRAGI
+488 AATRLSDVAQRAGI

-507 SALFADELDCAT
+507 SALFTDELDCAT

-565 SAMVV
+565 SAWSSP
-570 TDGPELVPVIAG
+570 T
-582 LRDRYISLFFQLIAG
+582 
-597 QVAAIEQRA
+597 
-606 PQPLA
+606 
-611 ALSVVLDGIF
+611 
-621 AVLRRFAREGRVTE
+621 ARSSCR
-635 LPAELRALSLQTL
+635 
-648 TPFFGAAEARRVA
+648 
-661 ELTAAGSPPR
+661 

>member
-1 MAPARRPSSP
+1 MASARRPSSP

-16 RHALDADAAAAR
+16 RHALEPDAAAPR
-28 YRTLLHAAAVDVVG
+28 YRALLHTAAVELIG
-42 EQGYGAT
+42 ERGYSAT
-49 TVDALAATA
+49 TVDALAAAA

-79 GDAIARDI
+79 GDAIAQEI
-87 TGRLRARPVPEGDLR
+87 GGALRRRPTLPEGDLR
-102 RALADV
+102 RALGGV
-108 LSAVVDAVLQH
+108 LSAVVDAVLQA
-119 PGAARLAIVDVV
+119 PDAARLAVVDLV
-131 TVGPSGLERRRQL
+131 TVGPAGVERRRQL
-144 TTELQELL
+144 TAELEAAL
-152 RRAATPQ
+152 RQAATPDG
-159 RRPTISEPALAVL
+159 RTVVSDPVLSVL
-172 AGGTVAV
+172 AGGTMAV
-179 LERHLRTGRLRPLRA
+179 LDRHLRIGKLRPLRA
-194 AALDLAAWGAL
+194 AALDLAGWGAL
-205 YESDAPRAAQ
+205 YETDAPRRVPTPSRPSGD
-215 GAGTRRWPGA
+215 GA
-225 KGTSGAAASGGRG
+225 SGAP
-238 AASANATDTSSPF
+238 SPF

-286 GFEATSVRDLI
+286 GFETTSVRDLI
-297 AAAGLSH
+297 AAAGMSH

-311 ASKEDAWSAAFD
+311 ESKEDAWSAAFD

-333 WYAAAPQRS
+333 WYAAAPQ
-342 GADKVTAAV
+342 GDAEAKVTAAV

-375 GRAASPAIDDAIEA
+375 GRAATPAIDDALEA

-399 DRGKQSA
+399 ERAKPSA
-406 IVPYA
+406 IVPFA
-411 LVGGIVSLVA
+411 LVGGIVNLIA
-421 GWVIDD
+421 GWVVDD
-427 RASELPDL
+427 RAAELGDL
-435 TPALV
+435 APALV

-449 STAAR
+449 SAAAR
-454 EAATGLGA
+454 SAATDLGA
-462 PDPDVAADARRVVMD
+462 PDPESTTDERRVLME
-477 AFAEAVVRDGF
+477 AFAEAVAQDGLA
-488 TATRLSDVAQRAGI
+488 ATRLSDVAQRAGI
-502 ELDVA
+502 ELDVVN
-507 SALFADELDCAT
+507 ALFADELDCAT

-551 LEAAVGHLARTPAV
+551 LEAALGHLARTPTV
-565 SAMVV
+565 SSLIV
-570 TDGPELVPVIAG
+570 TDDPELVPAISA
-582 LRDRYISLFFQLIAG
+582 LRGRYISLFFQLIAG

-611 ALSVVLDGIF
+611 ALGVVLDGIF
-621 AVLRRFAREGRVTE
+621 AVLRRFAREGRITE
-635 LPAELRALSLQTL
+635 LPDELPALSQQTL
-648 TPFFGAAEARRVA
+648 TPFFGADEARRVA
-661 ELTAAGSPPR
+661 ELAAAGTPRR

>member
-1 MAPARRPSSP
+1 MASARRPSSP

-16 RHALDADAAAAR
+16 RHALDADAAATR
-28 YRTLLHAAAVDVVG
+28 YRTLLHAAAVEVVG

-79 GDAIARDI
+79 GDAIASEI
-87 TGRLRARPVPEGDLR
+87 SGRLRARPVPEGDLR

-108 LSAVVDAVLQH
+108 LSAVVDAVLQQ
-119 PGAARLAIVDVV
+119 PDAARLAVVDVV
-131 TVGPSGLERRRQL
+131 TVGPPGLERRRQF

-205 YESDAPRAAQ
+205 YESDAPRAA
-215 GAGTRRWPGA
+215 PGPPP
-225 KGTSGAAASGGRG
+225 GAAATT
-238 AASANATDTSSPF
+238 APYDHTASPF

-273 RILEAVLAVSAQH
+273 RILEAVLAVSAEH

-342 GADKVTAAV
+342 GVDKVTAAV

-375 GRAASPAIDDAIEA
+375 GRAATSAIDDAMEA

-406 IVPYA
+406 IVPFA

-421 GWVIDD
+421 GWVIDN

-440 EIVFVPLFG
+440 EVVFVPLFG

-454 EAATGLGA
+454 KAATGLGA
-462 PDPDVAADARRVVMD
+462 PDPDTTADARRVLMD

-488 TATRLSDVAQRAGI
+488 AATRLSDVTQRAGI

-507 SALFADELDCAT
+507 SALFTDELDCAT

-570 TDGPELVPVIAG
+570 TDGPELVPVIAA

-597 QVAAIEQRA
+597 QVAAIDQRA

-611 ALSVVLDGIF
+611 TLSVVLDGIF
-621 AVLRRFAREGRVTE
+621 AVLRRFARDGRITE

-661 ELTAAGSPPR
+661 EPATAGAPPR

>member
-1 MAPARRPSSP
+1 MASARRPSSP

-16 RHALDADAAAAR
+16 RHALDADAAAPR
-28 YRTLLHAAAVDVVG
+28 YRALLHTAAVELVG
-42 EQGYGAT
+42 EQGYAAT
-49 TVDALAATA
+49 TVDALAAAA

-64 LYELFSGKEE
+64 LYELFSGKQE

-79 GDAIARDI
+79 GDAIAQEIGGAVR
-87 TGRLRARPVPEGDLR
+87 GRPAVPEGDLR
-102 RALADV
+102 RALAGV
-108 LSAVVDAVLQH
+108 LSAVVDAVLQA
-119 PGAARLAIVDVV
+119 PDAARLAVVDLV
-131 TVGPSGLERRRQL
+131 TVGPPGVERRRQL
-144 TTELQELL
+144 TSELEESL
-152 RRAATPQ
+152 RRAATPNGH
-159 RRPTISEPALAVL
+159 TVVSDPALSVL
-172 AGGTVAV
+172 AGGTMAV
-179 LERHLRTGRLRPLRA
+179 LERHLRTGKLRPLRA
-194 AALDLAAWGAL
+194 AALDLAGWGAL
-205 YESDAPRAAQ
+205 YETDAPRRAPSSSSHPGTD
-215 GAGTRRWPGA
+215 GAP
-225 KGTSGAAASGGRG
+225 
-238 AASANATDTSSPF
+238 SPF

-297 AAAGLSH
+297 AAAGMSH

-333 WYAAAPQRS
+333 WYAAAPQRD
-342 GADKVTAAV
+342 AEAKVTAAV

-375 GRAASPAIDDAIEA
+375 GRAATGAIDEAMEA

-399 DRGKQSA
+399 EREKQSA
-406 IVPYA
+406 IVPFA
-411 LVGGIVSLVA
+411 LVGGIVNLIA
-421 GWVIDD
+421 GWVVDD
-427 RASELPDL
+427 RTAELPDL

-449 STAAR
+449 SAAAR
-454 EAATGLGA
+454 SAATGLGA
-462 PDPDVAADARRVVMD
+462 PDPETAADERRVLMD
-477 AFAEAVVRDGF
+477 AFAEAVAQDGLA
-488 TATRLSDVAQRAGI
+488 ATRLSDVAQRAGV
-502 ELDVA
+502 ELDVVN
-507 SALFADELDCAT
+507 ALFSDELDCAT

-539 AANDPPLAAHRA
+539 AAHDPPLAAHRA
-551 LEAAVGHLARTPAV
+551 LEAALSHLARTPTV
-565 SAMVV
+565 SSMVV
-570 TDGPELVPVIAG
+570 TDDPELVPAIST

-597 QVAAIEQRA
+597 QVAAIDQRA

-611 ALSVVLDGIF
+611 ALGVVLDGIF
-621 AVLRRFAREGRVTE
+621 AVLRRFAREGKITE
-635 LPAELRALSLQTL
+635 LPDELKALSLQTL
-648 TPFFGAAEARRVA
+648 TPFFGADEARRVA
-661 ELTAAGSPPR
+661 SLAAAASPPG

>member
-1 MAPARRPSSP
+1 
-11 RLPRG
+11 LPRG

-28 YRTLLHAAAVDVVG
+28 YRTLLHTAAVEVVG

-79 GDAIARDI
+79 GDAIAREI
-87 TGRLRARPVPEGDLR
+87 SGRLRARPVPEGDLR

-108 LSAVVDAVLQH
+108 LSAVVDAVLQQ
-119 PGAARLAIVDVV
+119 PDAARLALVDVV
-131 TVGPSGLERRRQL
+131 TVGPAGLERRRQF

-179 LERHLRTGRLRPLRA
+179 LDRHLRTGRLRPLRA

-205 YESDAPRAAQ
+205 YESDAPRAAPGPQ
-215 GAGTRRWPGA
+215 PGMGT
-225 KGTSGAAASGGRG
+225 AATRD
-238 AASANATDTSSPF
+238 DTSSPF

-273 RILEAVLAVSAQH
+273 RILEAVLAVSAEH

-375 GRAASPAIDDAIEA
+375 GRAATPAIDDAMEA

-406 IVPYA
+406 IVPFA
-411 LVGGIVSLVA
+411 LVGGIVSLIA

-440 EIVFVPLFG
+440 EVVFVPLFG

-462 PDPDVAADARRVVMD
+462 PDPDTTADARRLLMD
-477 AFAEAVVRDGF
+477 AFAETVVRDGF
-488 TATRLSDVAQRAGI
+488 TPTRLSDVAQRAGI

-507 SALFADELDCAT
+507 SALFADELDCAN

-551 LEAAVGHLARTPAV
+551 LEAAIGHLARTPAV

-570 TDGPELVPVIAG
+570 TDGPELVPVIAA

-597 QVAAIEQRA
+597 QVAAIDQRA

-621 AVLRRFAREGRVTE
+621 AVLRRFARGGRITE

-661 ELTAAGSPPR
+661 ELAAAGAPPR